1 MEGKEAIIDSILASA
16 RDAAANIVSDAKA
29 ERDELV
35 AATVAKGRNGLPARK
50 RTPPCSKVGGSS

>member
-35 AATVAKGRNGLPARK
+35 AATVANA
-50 RTPPCSKVGGSS
+50 